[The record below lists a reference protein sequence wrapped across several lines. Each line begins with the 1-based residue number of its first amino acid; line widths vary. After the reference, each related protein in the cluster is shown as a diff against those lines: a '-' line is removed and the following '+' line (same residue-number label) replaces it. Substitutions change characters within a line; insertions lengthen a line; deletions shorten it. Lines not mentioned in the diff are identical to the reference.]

1 MKNEIV
7 SFLSDSVNWR
17 KVLITYDNRKNDVPA
32 KGGVYKIIT
41 NAPVEVLKKVT
52 NRIDKKHYDFY
63 KKITESTSLV
73 KELVIQEDLVDGYVV
88 YIGHQANLK
97 QRVREHF
104 FGSKGTGCLNIFEG
118 EVLRQYKWYFEYVEV
133 ADIEGFTNTKL
144 SRVYLEQSVR
154 FISGWPVL
162 CSQ

>member
-7 SFLSDSVNWR
+7 YYLRNSANWK
-17 KVLITYDNRKNDVPA
+17 KVLITYDTRQIEVPA
-32 KGGVYKIIT
+32 TGGVYKITT
-41 NAPVEVLKKVT
+41 NAPIEVLKTVG
-52 NRIDKKHYDFY
+52 NRIDKNHYNFQ
-63 KKITESTSLV
+63 KKITESNSLISD
-73 KELVIQEDLVDGYVV
+73 LVIQEDIVNGYVV

-104 FGSKGTGCLNIFEG
+104 FGSKGTGCLNIFES
-118 EVLRQYKWYFEYVEV
+118 EVLRQYKWYFEYIEVE
-133 ADIEGFTNTKL
+133 DIKGFTNTKL